1 FLLIAQVSRNPEIAD
16 LAFNPIINVVVC
28 LLFMLGA
35 TLVSY
40 RDMQTT
46 QKFQYV
52 LVGFQVLVLVVFATV
67 AIVKAVSG
75 DAPEPTAFSWSW
87 FNPFEVP

>member
-1 FLLIAQVSRNPEIAD
+1 
-16 LAFNPIINVVVC
+16 
-28 LLFMLGA
+28 MLGA
-35 TLVSY
+35 TLISY

-52 LVGFQVLVLVVFATV
+52 LVSFQVVVLVLFAVV

-75 DAPEPTAFSWSW
+75 DAPDPTAFSWSW
-87 FNPFEVP
+87 FNPFEVPSFSAFAAGLSLSIFIF